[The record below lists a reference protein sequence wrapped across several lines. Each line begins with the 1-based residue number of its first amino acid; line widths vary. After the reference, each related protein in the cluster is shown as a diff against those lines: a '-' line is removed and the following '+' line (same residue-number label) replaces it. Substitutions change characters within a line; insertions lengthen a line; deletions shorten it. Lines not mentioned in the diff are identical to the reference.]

1 MPNIIVISKEETRF
15 IDETNE
21 IIQAKPALAKAVKA
35 NSKLQAIITEII
47 RQTGEIDDFTEQ
59 DFEDLIKANPDLKE
73 TAKVSKVKDDIF
85 ALLKEVAKDKIIKIP
100 SKPGLIINPS
110 DKTDE
115 APVSIADT
123 SESENFLEYLRDI
136 PIAHRGDII
145 TSFHHN
151 SLRNALYAL
160 AQGIGDTADLQ
171 MLTFAPDF
179 LPTSFTNTR
188 EDKTS
193 DWKIIFNRAV
203 VPSVGEQ
210 GGAGGT
216 VTGAFAVRLPE
227 NYFIKAMIVRGR
239 RSDEEADDPKKFDV
253 SLLRYDLGKAN
264 PKPAILLN
272 LDLKD
277 KTGFF
282 QEKDVPNALKLQVDN
297 NKFQYFVSAF
307 WQDADDSSGFEI
319 HSIQIICEP

>member
-1 MPNIIVISKEETRF
+1 MPNKLVISKEETRF
-15 IDETNE
+15 IDESNR
-21 IIQAKPALAKAVKA
+21 IIQAKPALVKTVKA
-35 NSKLQAIITEII
+35 NSKLQAVITEVI

-59 DFEDLIKANPDLKE
+59 DFEDLIKANPDLRE
-73 TAKVSKVKDDIF
+73 AAKSSKVKEDIF
-85 ALLKEVAKDKIIKIP
+85 ALLTEVAKDKIIKIP
-100 SKPGLIINPS
+100 LRPERVIDPS

-115 APVSIADT
+115 AAVSIEDT

-136 PIAHRGDII
+136 PIARRGDII

-160 AQGIGDTADLQ
+160 AGGLGDTTDLQ
-171 MLTFAPDF
+171 ILTFAPDF
-179 LPTSFTNTR
+179 LPTSFTNNR
-188 EDKTS
+188 EEKTGN
-193 DWKIIFNRAV
+193 WKVIFNRAV
-203 VPSVGEQ
+203 VPSVNEQ

-227 NYFIKAMIVRGR
+227 NFFIKSMIVRGR

-253 SLLRYDLGKAN
+253 SLLRYELGKA
-264 PKPAILLN
+264 KPAPAVLLN
-272 LDLKD
+272 VDLKD

-282 QEKDVPNALKLQVDN
+282 QEEDVTTALKSQVDN
-297 NKFQYFVSAF
+297 NKFQYFVSAY